1 MAEDGNF
8 TLKIIT
14 PERIFFEGPVFMV
27 EFNTTEGQI
36 GIYKKH
42 IPLTVM
48 IKPGILTI
56 TMENGK
62 KEAALHAGFAQV
74 LPDQVTILAEV
85 VEWPEEIDEKR
96 AYSALERAQ
105 ERLKEHRPDTDM
117 ARAKTAL
124 ERAMA
129 RIEVLKE

>member
-1 MAEDGNF
+1 
-8 TLKIIT
+8 
-14 PERIFFEGPVFMV
+14 
-27 EFNTTEGQI
+27 
-36 GIYKKH
+36 
-42 IPLTVM
+42 M

-56 TMENGK
+56 TTENGK

-105 ERLKEHRPDTDM
+105 ERLKAHKPDTDM
-117 ARAKTAL
+117 ALSLIHIYVFCMLTMTYISDA
-124 ERAMA
+124 
-129 RIEVLKE
+129 IGDD